1 MNGAQL
7 EMQLKYRLN
16 VRTPWVFPAVGA
28 LLLLGLTA
36 CSSTTL
42 SLERA
47 SSEAPAFHGWQHMAL
62 PGKAATVYLPVHVAG
77 REAMEVQAL
86 SSASLLRR
94 KLGIASE
101 DLGQIRFSWRVPA
114 LMPTADLA
122 RRDSADSVVRVVLS
136 FEGDRSQFSPRD
148 SMLSELVQVMTGD
161 PLPYA
166 TLMYVWCPTRE
177 AGSVITNPR
186 TGRIRKL
193 VVESGPARLNQWLD
207 YERDIRADYRK
218 VFGEEPG
225 RLIGVAIMTDSDN
238 TQSQA
243 RAWYGPVELDGA
255 MLARHP

>member
-1 MNGAQL
+1 MRWRYTRGAGAL
-7 EMQLKYRLN
+7 G
-16 VRTPWVFPAVGA
+16 VFPAFGAIA

-36 CSSTTL
+36 CSSTPS

-47 SSEAPAFHGWQHMAL
+47 SSEVSAFHGWQHMPL
-62 PGKAATVYLPVHVAG
+62 PGKTATAYLPVHVAG

-94 KLGIASE
+94 KLGIAPE
-101 DLGQIRFSWRVPA
+101 DLGQIRFSWRVPV
-114 LMPTADLA
+114 LMLTADLA
-122 RRDSADSVVRVVLS
+122 RRDRADSVVRVVLS
-136 FEGDRSQFSPRD
+136 FEGDRSSLSARD
-148 SMLSELVQVMTGD
+148 HMLSELLQLMTGE

-177 AGSVITNPR
+177 TGSVITNPR
-186 TGRIRKL
+186 TARIRKL
-193 VVESGPARLNQWLD
+193 VVESGPTRLNQWLD
-207 YERDIRADYRK
+207 YERDIRADYRR

-243 RAWYGPVELDGA
+243 RAWYGPVELDEA
-255 MLARHP
+255 LLARQP

>member
-1 MNGAQL
+1 MRW
-7 EMQLKYRLN
+7 KYKRGVGLLG
-16 VRTPWVFPAVGA
+16 VWPAFAAMA
-28 LLLLGLTA
+28 LILLGLTA
-36 CSSTTL
+36 CSSP

-47 SSEAPAFHGWQHMAL
+47 SIEAPVFHGWQHMPL
-62 PGKAATVYLPVHVAG
+62 PGKAATVYLPVQIAG

-86 SSASLLRR
+86 SSASILRR
-94 KLGIASE
+94 KLGIAPE

-122 RRDSADSVVRVVLS
+122 RRDRADSVVRVVLS
-136 FEGDRSQFSPRD
+136 FDGDRSHFSLRD
-148 SMLSELVQVMTGD
+148 SMLSEMVQLMTGEA
-161 PLPYA
+161 LPYA

-186 TGRIRKL
+186 TDRIRKL

-225 RLIGVAIMTDSDN
+225 KLIGVAIMTDSDN

-255 MLARHP
+255 LLARHP